1 MMLKKN
7 FLSFALIS
15 AVMILSL
22 SSCVKTK
29 SEADYQ
35 AEEQLKI
42 DNFLSANPTLA
53 FEHKPSGLYFLQT
66 KAGTGPLATKNDT
79 AYVKYTGVFLDGYVF
94 DTNVGKPD
102 TLAFPL
108 RANPQWL
115 IEGFEEG
122 VSYLNVGAKAKLVIP
137 SSLGYGKYGYYIIP
151 GYTPLIYEIELVKL
165 VQMPD

>member
-1 MMLKKN
+1 MILKKN
-7 FLSFALIS
+7 FLSFMLIS

-29 SEADYQ
+29 SEAEYL

-42 DNFLSANPTLA
+42 DSFLAANPNLA

-66 KAGTGPLATKNDT
+66 KAGTGPVATKNDT

-94 DTNVGKPD
+94 DTNVGKSD

-122 VSYLNVGAKAKLVIP
+122 VSYMNVGSKAKLVLP
-137 SSLGYGKYGYYIIP
+137 SSLAYGKYGYYIIP
-151 GYTPLIYEIELVKL
+151 GYTPLVYEIELVKL